1 MMRFD
6 YAATARW
13 MRQRF
18 VRHAWTTSQQK
29 WTTSFALGGMVL
41 ATMITPGFGIAVFG
55 TAFAGWWA
63 AVVLITIFS
72 GLFGRHLS
80 LSRSHAKLVKQIEAE
95 RLRAE

>member
-1 MMRFD
+1 MKFD
-6 YAATARW
+6 YTVTARW

-29 WTTSFALGGMVL
+29 WTTSCAIGGLVL
-41 ATMITPGFGIAVFG
+41 ATMVTPGFGIAVFG
-55 TAFAGWWA
+55 TAFAGWWV
-63 AVVLITIFS
+63 AVILITIFS

-80 LSRSHAKLVKQIEAE
+80 LSRSHSKLVKQVEAD